1 MRPVQAGRVPPFSGT
16 SVKQDESCTQKL
28 SGKESFPEPSSLIVE
43 KLRPEFYFSFT
54 RSIQIDCDFGMNF
67 DETHAAPDAGKFF
80 QRRSFMRLREHP
92 KIEWPPTWAERDESP
107 LRAEEGILT
116 DVNLIEPMK
125 LLLSNEMDGKVY
137 FAEIDCSN
145 VAFASRLHEKI
156 KPIVG
161 RPIREVGELDF

>member
-1 MRPVQAGRVPPFSGT
+1 
-16 SVKQDESCTQKL
+16 
-28 SGKESFPEPSSLIVE
+28 
-43 KLRPEFYFSFT
+43 
-54 RSIQIDCDFGMNF
+54 
-67 DETHAAPDAGKFF
+67 
-80 QRRSFMRLREHP
+80 MRLREHP
-92 KIEWPPTWAERDESP
+92 KIEWPPTWEERDESP
-107 LRAEEGILT
+107 LRT

>member
-1 MRPVQAGRVPPFSGT
+1 MRPRCGQIFSKG
-16 SVKQDESCTQKL
+16 E
-28 SGKESFPEPSSLIVE
+28 
-43 KLRPEFYFSFT
+43 
-54 RSIQIDCDFGMNF
+54 
-67 DETHAAPDAGKFF
+67 A
-80 QRRSFMRLREHP
+80 FMRLREHP

-125 LLLSNEMDGKVY
+125 LLLSNEMDGKIY

-161 RPIREVGELDF
+161 CPIREVGELDF

>member
-1 MRPVQAGRVPPFSGT
+1 MRPVQAGRVQPFSGT
-16 SVKQDESCTQKL
+16 SVKQDESCTRKL
-28 SGKESFPEPSSLIVE
+28 SGKESFSKFSSLILQ

-54 RSIQIDCDFGMNF
+54 RSIQIDCDFRMNF
-67 DETHAAPDAGKFF
+67 DETHAAPMRANFF